1 MLYFLTEFGERGT
14 ISWSVLNWSRF
25 AKYALCESERNEFFS
40 KFLFCVLCCF
50 VFVFAF
56 LARDTM
62 KRGQPEQKVRLTVL
76 SPKAA
81 LWGGVGENI
90 VLVNFSS
97 SVTHSLMFLPCGVKP
112 RMIFGFSWAWL
123 AVCVNFQ
130 SISCCLELEVSY
142 CWTRSRFWSHW
153 DIFQS
158 LLFPLLGDTQ
168 YFSKGMQSGE
178 WNQLVFNSK
187 WCVFLFKN

>member
-50 VFVFAF
+50 VFIFAF

-90 VLVNFSS
+90 VLVNFPS
-97 SVTHSLMFLPCGVKP
+97 SVTHSLIFLPCGVKP
-112 RMIFGFSWAWL
+112 RMIFGFFGPGLRSVLIFSQFL
-123 AVCVNFQ
+123 AVWSWKWAIAEQGAGFGLTGT
-130 SISCCLELEVSY
+130 SSKACC
-142 CWTRSRFWSHW
+142 
-153 DIFQS
+153 S
-158 LLFPLLGDTQ
+158 L
-168 YFSKGMQSGE
+168 K
-178 WNQLVFNSK
+178 
-187 WCVFLFKN
+187 